1 MNMKKIKNL
10 FATPKKAIVTS
21 VCLVGGLGI
30 IGTGSVVTVGAVAES
45 NSIGKI
51 AAENIALA
59 DAGVE
64 FAQARIQRTEF
75 DFENGHYLYEVE
87 FAANGA
93 EYDYRIKASDGT
105 ILGRESNLKDAMSAG
120 AQSGQTSTA
129 NTAGK
134 AAASGKPAANGGVI
148 SLDAAKEKALADA
161 GVKAADVTFT
171 RGYLDTDDGISVY
184 DVEFYTAATKYEY
197 EIKAESGDVYSKS
210 VERPINNTAQSGTG
224 GAAAGNAAISLDTA
238 KEKALA
244 DAGVKAADVTY
255 TKGQLDWDDGIS
267 IYDIEFYTADREY
280 EYEINATSGAVHKKS
295 SEAFQVDGAAG
306 ATVKAPAANNTKPA
320 TTNTAP
326 EANNTTPAPAA
337 TNANTGAYISVDN
350 AKSIAVTHA
359 GLSLSGVTFS
369 KTKLDNDDGRTEY
382 EIEFYQ
388 GTMEYDYTIDATS
401 GAVLEYDVDSIYD

>member
-120 AQSGQTSTA
+120 AQSGQTSAA

-134 AAASGKPAANGGVI
+134 AAASGKPAANGAVI

-210 VERPINNTAQSGTG
+210 VEPINNTAQSGTG

-306 ATVKAPAANNTKPA
+306 ATAKAPAANNTKPA

>member
-120 AQSGQTSTA
+120 AQSGQTSAA

-210 VERPINNTAQSGTG
+210 VEQPINNTAQSGTG

-359 GLSLSGVTFS
+359 GLSLSGVPFS